1 MIKEV
6 SQEETAN
13 LKEEVKNAKEV
24 KEGISLV
31 KKYENLLK
39 GANQSTTLSE
49 TKESTT
55 LSENKA
61 ISSKDLRKRMNFLTV
76 LV

>member
-6 SQEETAN
+6 SQEENAN

-31 KKYENLLK
+31 KKCENLLK
-39 GANQSTTLSE
+39 GAN
-49 TKESTT
+49 
-55 LSENKA
+55 
-61 ISSKDLRKRMNFLTV
+61 
-76 LV
+76 

>member
-13 LKEEVKNAKEV
+13 LKEEVKSAKEV

>member
-6 SQEETAN
+6 SQEENAN

-31 KKYENLLK
+31 KKCENLLK

>member
-1 MIKEV
+1 MIKEA

-39 GANQSTTLSE
+39 GAN
-49 TKESTT
+49 
-55 LSENKA
+55 
-61 ISSKDLRKRMNFLTV
+61 
-76 LV
+76 

>member
-13 LKEEVKNAKEV
+13 LKEVKNAKEV

-39 GANQSTTLSE
+39 GAN
-49 TKESTT
+49 
-55 LSENKA
+55 
-61 ISSKDLRKRMNFLTV
+61 
-76 LV
+76 